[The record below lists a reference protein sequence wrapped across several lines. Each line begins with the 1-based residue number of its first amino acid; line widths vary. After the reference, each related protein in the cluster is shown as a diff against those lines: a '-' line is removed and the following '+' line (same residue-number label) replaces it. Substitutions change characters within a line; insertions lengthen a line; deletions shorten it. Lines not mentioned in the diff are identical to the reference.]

1 MSQTTPVL
9 QPGKVNF
16 SGFILGTAKHGP
28 PSGKIGASQVDL
40 PAEPLGSFGEICPPL

>member
-9 QPGKVNF
+9 QPGEVNF